1 MSLPHAGLQQRATSA
16 SARVGARGQRPSS
29 GLKGGGLDGVKD
41 AVSAESDN
49 GGNWR
54 EFEKGVVMWGVA
66 GCSAVAWIW
75 FGRGGVGEV
84 GGG

>member
-1 MSLPHAGLQQRATSA
+1 M
-16 SARVGARGQRPSS
+16 
-29 GLKGGGLDGVKD
+29 DGVKD

-54 EFEKGVVMWGVA
+54 ESEKGVVMWGVA